1 MFGQQQSNK
10 NDSKE
15 ALEQLHYSR
24 YYEHDGKLR
33 AYSNRAMIFAVI
45 SSIST
50 LVAVSFAMHVRMQPP
65 TVIRVD
71 GNGNA
76 SVLGQSKP
84 FVSVTQGQEAEPN
97 DFEKA
102 AFVRQFLER
111 YLNFTAGNVTRNWK
125 EALNMTTSNL
135 RSSMLKQMTDDNT
148 VGKIQ
153 GEQMRSDFK
162 LRGPIEVTPD
172 NPLTLRTFGVKEVHR
187 VREHGEGIDRIVS
200 EFRVRLVVERRSE
213 INPTGLLVAEF
224 SEQPIEG
231 EKRDRLLELQTESTD
246 GN

>member
-1 MFGQQQSNK
+1 MFGHQK
-10 NDSKE
+10 HKE
-15 ALEQLHYSR
+15 TEKKLPEQLRYSR
-24 YYEHDGKLR
+24 YYEHDGALR
-33 AYSNRAMIFAVI
+33 AFSNRALLFAVI
-45 SSIST
+45 SSVTT
-50 LVAVSFAMHVRMQPP
+50 LVALGFAMHVRMQPP

-76 SVLGQSKP
+76 SVVGEPKP
-84 FVSVTQGQEAEPN
+84 SVSVTQGREAEPS

-111 YLNFTAGNVTRNWK
+111 YLSFTPGNVSRNWAD
-125 EALNMTTSNL
+125 ALNMTTSNL
-135 RSSMLKQMTDDNT
+135 RRSMLKQMTDDNS

-153 GEQMRSDFK
+153 DDQMRSDFK
-162 LRGPIEVTPD
+162 LRAPIEVTSD

-187 VREHGEGIDRIVS
+187 VRDHGEAIDRIVS
-200 EFRVRLVVERRSE
+200 EFRVRLAVEKRSE
-213 INPTGLLVAEF
+213 TNPSGLLIAEF

-231 EKRDRLLELQTESTD
+231 EKRNRLLQAEPGD